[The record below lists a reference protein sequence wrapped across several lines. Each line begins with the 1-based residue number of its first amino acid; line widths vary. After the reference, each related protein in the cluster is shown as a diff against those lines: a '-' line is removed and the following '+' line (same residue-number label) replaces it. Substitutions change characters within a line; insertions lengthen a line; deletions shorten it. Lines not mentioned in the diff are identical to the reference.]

1 MFIIFVKH
9 VIFIFDLRFISVIKL
24 FSVVVVNNNNNNN
37 DDYFA
42 HHISY

>member
-37 DDYFA
+37 NDDYFA
-42 HHISY
+42 HISY